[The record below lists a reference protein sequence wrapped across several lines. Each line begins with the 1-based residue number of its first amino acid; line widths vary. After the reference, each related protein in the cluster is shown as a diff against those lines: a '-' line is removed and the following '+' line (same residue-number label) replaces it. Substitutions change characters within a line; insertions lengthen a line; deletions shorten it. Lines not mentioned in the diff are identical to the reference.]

1 MITNPT
7 PIVTEAVPLKTY
19 DELWIYSL
27 NAMSPSTSSG
37 SITIELLPYN
47 RSLNEL
53 GPSDAKIT
61 LTTDKFFEAL
71 EQVPELAAAFQAV
84 INAVPATRQ
93 WIADKAEQDSR
104 PPGSS
109 L

>member
-27 NAMSPSTSSG
+27 NAISPTTSSG

-53 GPSDAKIT
+53 GPSNARIV
-61 LTTDKFFEAL
+61 LSTDKFFEAL
-71 EQVPELAAAFQAV
+71 EQVPELTAAFQAV
-84 INAVPATRQ
+84 IAAIPAPRQ

-104 PPGSS
+104 PPSSS